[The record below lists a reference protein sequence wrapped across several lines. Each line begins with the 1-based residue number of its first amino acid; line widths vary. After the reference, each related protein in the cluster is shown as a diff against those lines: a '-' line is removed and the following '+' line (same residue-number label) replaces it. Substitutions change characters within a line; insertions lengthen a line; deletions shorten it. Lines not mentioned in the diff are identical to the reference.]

1 MLLTVNTLKDFPTL
15 TVLKNFPMNVTIK
28 PNRHERHERHDF
40 TCAQNFFAIKLKR
53 LN

>member
-1 MLLTVNTLKDFPTL
+1 MLLTVNTLKDFPSL
-15 TVLKNFPMNVTIK
+15 TVLKNFTMNVTIK

-53 LN
+53 IT